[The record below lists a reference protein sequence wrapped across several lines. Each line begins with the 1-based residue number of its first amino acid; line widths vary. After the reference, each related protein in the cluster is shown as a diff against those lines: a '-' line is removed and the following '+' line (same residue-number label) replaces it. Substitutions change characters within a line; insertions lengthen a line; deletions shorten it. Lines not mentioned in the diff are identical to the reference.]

1 MTHRLVQKNFQKVW
15 AENSHKET
23 GIHSNK
29 KPRVSQTEGIPRKKL
44 GDTKTIKEEND
55 RIAPACSQLGTS
67 QALYRVL
74 IGVIALSSL
83 LLP

>member
-15 AENSHKET
+15 AESSHKEI

-29 KPRVSQTEGIPRKKL
+29 KPRVSQTDGIPRKEL
-44 GDTKTIKEEND
+44 GDTKTIKEND
-55 RIAPACSQLGTS
+55 RIAPACSELGTS
-67 QALYRVL
+67 QALYCVL